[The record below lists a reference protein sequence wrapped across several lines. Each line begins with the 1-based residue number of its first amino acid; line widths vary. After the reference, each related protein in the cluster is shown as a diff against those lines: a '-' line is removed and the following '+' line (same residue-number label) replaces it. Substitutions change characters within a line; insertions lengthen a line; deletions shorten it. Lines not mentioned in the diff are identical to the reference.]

1 MGGSLWYISH
11 NAIRTFFFS
20 PPPIKNQHVLC
31 EGNLSIFYRIDKGGG
46 GGFVVY
52 IIVLYCIVL
61 YFMYAGT
68 MEFDEI

>member
-46 GGFVVY
+46 GGFRCVY
-52 IIVLYCIVL
+52 YCIVLYCIVF
-61 YFMYAGT
+61 YVCGN
-68 MEFDEI
+68 DGI